1 MKYYIG
7 RSSFSFLHFMQ
18 IFPGFQPQGMLTMWD
33 GISIPPAFTYFL
45 VLGGGGGEGAT
56 GNLRVF
62 LWPAPP
68 VSSGR
73 REIITVSNYLLA
85 LIVEAFI
92 LFSGQFISNYDCR
105 ENLK

>member
-45 VLGGGGGEGAT
+45 VLGGGGGRGQQEISVYSCGPHH
-56 GNLRVF
+56 LYH
-62 LWPAPP
+62 PA
-68 VSSGR
+68 
-73 REIITVSNYLLA
+73 E
-85 LIVEAFI
+85 E
-92 LFSGQFISNYDCR
+92 
-105 ENLK
+105 K